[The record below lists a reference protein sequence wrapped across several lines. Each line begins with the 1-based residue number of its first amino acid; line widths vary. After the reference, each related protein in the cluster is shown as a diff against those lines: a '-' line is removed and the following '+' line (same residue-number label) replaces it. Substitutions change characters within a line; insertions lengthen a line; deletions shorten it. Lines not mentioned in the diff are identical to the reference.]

1 MTFEPKLEQ
10 TLIGRVKRS
19 QFDVGLMMDPGLTEG
34 LISEI
39 EPRIKE
45 MTDQGHT
52 PLIVTTSELRLAF
65 RRFME
70 PSFPQLVILS
80 YQELPSETRIEPFA
94 AIALADQSFP
104 EEVLQAMENSE
115 VNQGN
120 QPEGVAVAA

>member
-1 MTFEPKLEQ
+1 M
-10 TLIGRVKRS
+10 
-19 QFDVGLMMDPGLTEG
+19 GLMMDPGLTEG

-94 AIALADQSFP
+94 AIAIADQVSRGGSP
-104 EEVLQAMENSE
+104 SYGKLGGKPKEISRKE
-115 VNQGN
+115 
-120 QPEGVAVAA
+120 